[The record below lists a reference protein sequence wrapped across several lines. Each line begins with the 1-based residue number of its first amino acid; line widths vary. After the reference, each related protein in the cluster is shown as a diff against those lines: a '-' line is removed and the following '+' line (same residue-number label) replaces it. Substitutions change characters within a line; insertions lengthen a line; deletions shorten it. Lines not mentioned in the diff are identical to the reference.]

1 VIRERR
7 GAPVVV
13 GDVTLTPIERLT
25 IRSTMK
31 SGVVLFSGSKE
42 LLAIVVE
49 RGGEQ
54 FTLELASAGP
64 SAGTASQRGRGQT

>member
-7 GAPVVV
+7 GTPVVV

-25 IRSTMK
+25 IRSTVT

-42 LLAIVVE
+42 PLAIVVE

-64 SAGTASQRGRGQT
+64 SAGKASHRGRCQT

>member
-25 IRSTMK
+25 IRSTVT

-42 LLAIVVE
+42 PLAILVE

-64 SAGTASQRGRGQT
+64 SAENASDRGRGRT